1 MMTEVL
7 IQAKYLGKELAG
19 RMGSKGSIPGRGK
32 NFSLLQSVQT
42 CLRST

>member
-7 IQAKYLGKELAG
+7 IQAKYLGKKLARLLG
-19 RMGSKGSIPGRGK
+19 CKGSIPGRGK

-42 CLRST
+42 GLRST